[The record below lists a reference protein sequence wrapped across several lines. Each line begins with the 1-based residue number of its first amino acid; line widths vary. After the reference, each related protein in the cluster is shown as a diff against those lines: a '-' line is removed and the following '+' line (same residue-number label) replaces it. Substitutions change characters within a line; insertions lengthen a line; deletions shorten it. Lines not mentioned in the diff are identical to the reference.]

1 MLEFMGWQ
9 RVRSDLANEQPKFA
23 MQIRKRT
30 AFHAEG
36 TGYSKVSHLA
46 REHGSSKELQERQIM
61 RLKYRVEIHVGAD
74 QATM

>member
-36 TGYSKVSHLA
+36 TAGAKAA
-46 REHGSSKELQERQIM
+46 RHQGIKAHM
-61 RLKYRVEIHVGAD
+61 FAP
-74 QATM
+74 